1 MKKDKFTKEQGT
13 KPTIKDEEQDQ
24 RTTSRTKNTSKTKN
38 RNKTHIT
45 SAKKEHIRFVL
56 K

>member
-24 RTTSRTKNTSKTKN
+24 RTTSRTKNKFKN
-38 RNKTHIT
+38 
-45 SAKKEHIRFVL
+45 KEQ
-56 K
+56 KQ